1 MEKIYAYSNKAG
13 RHTVN
18 SGKYLYLFLRTVVV
32 AAISLAAVMIL
43 NLFCYGILAGMTH
56 LAFLMLVCGLDY
68 TCIWIFR
75 WHLNIDAPIKN
86 TVGTKMIWAI
96 TGIGSLKSVENLI

>member
-1 MEKIYAYSNKAG
+1 MMEKIYAYSNKAG

-43 NLFCYGILAGMTH
+43 NLFVTIPGMTH
-56 LAFLMLVCGLDY
+56 LVFLMLVCG
-68 TCIWIFR
+68 WITLVYGFF
-75 WHLNIDAPIKN
+75 
-86 TVGTKMIWAI
+86 G
-96 TGIGSLKSVENLI
+96 GILTLMRL

>member
-1 MEKIYAYSNKAG
+1 MMEKIYAYSNKAG

-43 NLFCYGILAGMTH
+43 NLFVTIPGMTH
-56 LAFLMLVCGLDY
+56 LVFLMLVCG
-68 TCIWIFR
+68 WITLVYGFF
-75 WHLNIDAPIKN
+75 
-86 TVGTKMIWAI
+86 G
-96 TGIGSLKSVENLI
+96 GILTLMSR

>member
-1 MEKIYAYSNKAG
+1 MMEKIYAYSNKAG

-43 NLFCYGILAGMTH
+43 NLFVTIPGMAH
-56 LAFLMLVCGLDY
+56 LVFLMLVCG
-68 TCIWIFR
+68 WITLVYEFF
-75 WHLNIDAPIKN
+75 
-86 TVGTKMIWAI
+86 G
-96 TGIGSLKSVENLI
+96 GILTLMRR

>member
-1 MEKIYAYSNKAG
+1 MMEKIYAYSNKAG

-43 NLFCYGILAGMTH
+43 NLFVTIPGMTH
-56 LAFLMLVCGLDY
+56 LAFLMLVCG
-68 TCIWIFR
+68 WITLVYEFF
-75 WHLNIDAPIKN
+75 
-86 TVGTKMIWAI
+86 G
-96 TGIGSLKSVENLI
+96 GILTLMRR

>member
-1 MEKIYAYSNKAG
+1 MMEKIYAYSNKAG

-18 SGKYLYLFLRTVVV
+18 CYDSGNN
-32 AAISLAAVMIL
+32 AS
-43 NLFCYGILAGMTH
+43 GIFNAG
-56 LAFLMLVCGLDY
+56 LWLDY

-96 TGIGSLKSVENLI
+96 TGIGSLKSVEYLI

>member
-43 NLFCYGILAGMTH
+43 NLFVTIPGMTH
-56 LAFLMLVCGLDY
+56 LAF
-68 TCIWIFR
+68 
-75 WHLNIDAPIKN
+75 
-86 TVGTKMIWAI
+86 
-96 TGIGSLKSVENLI
+96 

>member
-32 AAISLAAVMIL
+32 AA
-43 NLFCYGILAGMTH
+43 MTH
-56 LAFLMLVCGLDY
+56 LAFLMLVCG
-68 TCIWIFR
+68 WITLVYGFF
-75 WHLNIDAPIKN
+75 
-86 TVGTKMIWAI
+86 G
-96 TGIGSLKSVENLI
+96 GILTLMRR

>member
-1 MEKIYAYSNKAG
+1 MMEKIYAYSNKAG

-43 NLFCYGILAGMTH
+43 NLFATIPGMTH
-56 LAFLMLVCGLDY
+56 LAFLMLVCG
-68 TCIWIFR
+68 WITLGYGFFG
-75 WHLNIDAPIKN
+75 A
-86 TVGTKMIWAI
+86 
-96 TGIGSLKSVENLI
+96 S

>member
-1 MEKIYAYSNKAG
+1 MMEKIYAYSNKAG

-43 NLFCYGILAGMTH
+43 NLFVTIPGMTH
-56 LAFLMLVCGLDY
+56 LIFLMLVCG
-68 TCIWIFR
+68 WITLVYGFF
-75 WHLNIDAPIKN
+75 
-86 TVGTKMIWAI
+86 G
-96 TGIGSLKSVENLI
+96 GILTLMRR

>member
-1 MEKIYAYSNKAG
+1 MMEKIYAYSNKAG

-32 AAISLAAVMIL
+32 AAISLAAVIIL
-43 NLFCYGILAGMTH
+43 NLFRC
-56 LAFLMLVCGLDY
+56 
-68 TCIWIFR
+68 
-75 WHLNIDAPIKN
+75 HLNIDAPVKN

-96 TGIGSLKSVENLI
+96 MGIGSLKSVEYLI

>member
-1 MEKIYAYSNKAG
+1 MMEKIYAYSNKAG

-43 NLFCYGILAGMTH
+43 NLFVTIPGMTH
-56 LAFLMLVCGLDY
+56 LLMLVCG
-68 TCIWIFR
+68 WITLGYGFF
-75 WHLNIDAPIKN
+75 
-86 TVGTKMIWAI
+86 G
-96 TGIGSLKSVENLI
+96 GILTLMRR

>member
-1 MEKIYAYSNKAG
+1 MMEKIYAYSNKAG

-43 NLFCYGILAGMTH
+43 NLFVTIPGMTH
-56 LAFLMLVCGLDY
+56 LVFLMLVCG
-68 TCIWIFR
+68 WITLVYEFF
-75 WHLNIDAPIKN
+75 
-86 TVGTKMIWAI
+86 G
-96 TGIGSLKSVENLI
+96 GILTLMRR

>member
-32 AAISLAAVMIL
+32 AAITGSSD
-43 NLFCYGILAGMTH
+43 NLESVCYDSGNDASGIFNAG
-56 LAFLMLVCGLDY
+56 LWLDY

-75 WHLNIDAPIKN
+75 WHLNIDAPVKN
-86 TVGTKMIWAI
+86 TVGSKMIWAI
-96 TGIGSLKSVENLI
+96 TGIGSLKFVEYLI

>member
-1 MEKIYAYSNKAG
+1 MMEKIYAYSNKAG

-43 NLFCYGILAGMTH
+43 NLFVTIPGMTH
-56 LAFLMLVCGLDY
+56 LVFLMLVCG
-68 TCIWIFR
+68 WITLVCGFF
-75 WHLNIDAPIKN
+75 
-86 TVGTKMIWAI
+86 G
-96 TGIGSLKSVENLI
+96 GILTLMRR

>member
-1 MEKIYAYSNKAG
+1 MMEKIYAYSNKAG

-32 AAISLAAVMIL
+32 AAISLAAVIIL
-43 NLFCYGILAGMTH
+43 NLFVTIPGIFNAG
-56 LAFLMLVCGLDY
+56 LWLDY